1 MRWCALLLSH
11 LVAAVAVCSKY
22 KLFAKIS
29 FFDKSRRGL
38 QKSRFLTNHDEDDDG
53 KKQNLD
59 PLSVGTRV
67 KMPIDAQWF
76 EKKNPNQLQ
85 KINYLAS

>member
-1 MRWCALLLSH
+1 MRWHALLLSH
-11 LVAAVAVCSKY
+11 LVVAVAVCSKY

-59 PLSVGTRV
+59 PLSMGH
-67 KMPIDAQWF
+67 AG
-76 EKKNPNQLQ
+76 KKSVVEIKLSLFRDPFV
-85 KINYLAS
+85 I